1 MAMLIEQFTL
11 LGLTPRNWM
20 IVTLAMIVIAALI
33 SRMEN
38 G

>member
-1 MAMLIEQFTL
+1 MAKLVEQFTL
-11 LGLTPRNWM
+11 LGLIPQNWM